1 MRLVANA
8 VLALAATATRLPLL
22 PPTATRLPLSPSNNI
37 MMMSATP
44 DLSGLIDEA
53 LRITAES
60 EEKRQQLVE
69 QTVISWLPSERQ
81 RLSDELSDL
90 LSARAAAIQTDA
102 IALHEKGE
110 DYSEMSATL
119 QVLVDMTVQSK
130 LLVRKL
136 KAASEA

>member
-8 VLALAATATRLPLL
+8 VFALAA
-22 PPTATRLPLSPSNNI
+22 TATRLPLSPSNNI

>member
-22 PPTATRLPLSPSNNI
+22 PPTATRLPLLPSNNI

-69 QTVISWLPSERQ
+69 QTWKRKRRGKESPS
-81 RLSDELSDL
+81 
-90 LSARAAAIQTDA
+90 
-102 IALHEKGE
+102 
-110 DYSEMSATL
+110 
-119 QVLVDMTVQSK
+119 
-130 LLVRKL
+130 
-136 KAASEA
+136 